1 MGQPLIHE
9 GDNDY
14 VLAEGET
21 SVWVEVD
28 GISIYIRRRDRGIEV
43 SAYPVRQENDDHACL
58 GGFVCNTGN

>member
-1 MGQPLIHE
+1 MEQPLIHK

-28 GISIYIRRRDRGIEV
+28 GAAIYIRRHDGEFVV
-43 SAYPVRQENDDHACL
+43 SAYPVGKENDDHACL
-58 GGFVCNTGN
+58 GEFVVNTGN